1 MSSTTEESEPQSD
14 WLNPKREALLIALN
28 LSEMSLDSI
37 MTVLH
42 ALKTEEQLTKMGR
55 GWIKHLDKTGKFLTH
70 DEVMTAV
77 LSIRR
82 TGKFSLTE

>member
-1 MSSTTEESEPQSD
+1 
-14 WLNPKREALLIALN
+14 
-28 LSEMSLDSI
+28 MSLDAI

-42 ALKTEEQLTKMGR
+42 ALKTEEQLTKLGLGLADLAEAKKR
-55 GWIKHLDKTGKFLTH
+55 LPTH